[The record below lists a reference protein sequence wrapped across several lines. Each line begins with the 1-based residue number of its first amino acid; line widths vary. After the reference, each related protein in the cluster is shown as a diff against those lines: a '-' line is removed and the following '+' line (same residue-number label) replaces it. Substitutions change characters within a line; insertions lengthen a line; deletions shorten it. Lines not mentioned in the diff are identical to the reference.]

1 MPHTSVELLRAAGST
16 TTHHA
21 TAATSWESG
30 LAVAVLVMLVL
41 AGVTLAVLRMPPY
54 PGGDEDADSGP
65 GRGGPGNWPPAGPL
79 QPEGEPEWWPEFERQ
94 FAAHVAGRGP
104 RVTGWHGRHRAA
116 PAADWAACGLN
127 VCESS
132 RGGTSAGRWLWPG
145 SRLSSPIV

>member
-1 MPHTSVELLRAAGST
+1 MPDTSFALLRAAGST

-65 GRGGPGNWPPAGPL
+65 GRGGSGRWPPAGPR

-94 FAAHVAGRGP
+94 FAAHVAGRGT
-104 RVTGWHGRHRAA
+104 RVTGWHRRNRATRAA
-116 PAADWAACGLN
+116 DRPACGLN
-127 VCESS
+127 VCE
-132 RGGTSAGRWLWPG
+132 APPG
-145 SRLSSPIV
+145 IL